1 MSFKKILCAV
11 DFSAYSRAALDLALE
26 MAGAGATLTLAHV
39 VEPMI
44 WFPETGL
51 EYQGV
56 RASLLEEADKALAEW
71 KADAER
77 RGGGADIGVERLE
90 GTPWERI
97 VHVSQEGGFDLIVVG
112 TQGRTG
118 IRHVLLGSVAERIV
132 RHAHCPVLVAR
143 K

>member
-11 DFSAYSRAALDLALE
+11 DFSPYSRAALDLALE
-26 MAGAGATLTLAHV
+26 LAAGGATLTLAHV
-39 VEPMI
+39 VQPMI
-44 WFPETGL
+44 WFPEAGFD
-51 EYQGV
+51 YQAV
-56 RASLLEEADKALAEW
+56 RATLLEDAGKALAEW

-77 RGGGADIGVERLE
+77 RGGGAKLAVERLE

-97 VHVSQEGGFDLIVVG
+97 VHFSQEGGFDLIVIG

-118 IRHVLLGSVAERIV
+118 IRHALIGSVAERIV